1 SLGAVNVTNDGVLI
15 FDRSDGAIMSG
26 AISGTGS
33 VVQTGAGI
41 LTLAGANSYSG
52 NTTIQNGTLLAA
64 SSSALGSTAGNT
76 VITNGGTLDLNGNN
90 LSAEPVLV
98 SGWGVNSNGAVINS
112 GAAQLHALANV
123 TLTGDTAFGGYGNWL
138 ASGNPGR
145 WDIRGSGTTL
155 STDGHPWNLYKVG
168 SNQVSIVGADV
179 DTNLANIDVQQGMLG
194 FEAGSTS
201 MGNPADDLIV
211 RTGATL
217 EFYQGSAS
225 ANSYTK
231 QFILYGGGDTPC
243 ITNWSGGGSSTLSG
257 LMILN
262 GPCVIGVNGT
272 SFTNNCAIIGGGSLI
287 KGGAKPLV
295 LGGQNNYTGNTTVSG
310 GTMLLQ
316 GNGSIL
322 HSAVITVAAGAA
334 LDASGRSDTKLTLAG
349 RQTLTGNGAVS
360 GIVQVGAGA
369 TLAPGTGIGMLTFS
383 TNLVLSSGST
393 TVMEINKTVSPSND
407 LAQVA
412 GDVSYGGTLVITN
425 VGAVSFAAGDSFKLF
440 NAAEYSGAFTN
451 IVPAIPGINL
461 AWDTNALANG
471 VLSVVSSPTPPPKF
485 GGMNFT
491 GGNLIFSGGNGVP
504 DWPYYVLISTNLN
517 APMTNWTIVATNA
530 FDSEG
535 KFIFINSG
543 GTDVPQMFYR
553 LKLP

>member
-1 SLGAVNVTNDGVLI
+1 
-15 FDRSDGAIMSG
+15 
-26 AISGTGS
+26 
-33 VVQTGAGI
+33 
-41 LTLAGANSYSG
+41 
-52 NTTIQNGTLLAA
+52 
-64 SSSALGSTAGNT
+64 
-76 VITNGGTLDLNGNN
+76 
-90 LSAEPVLV
+90 
-98 SGWGVNSNGAVINS
+98 
-112 GAAQLHALANV
+112 
-123 TLTGDTAFGGYGNWL
+123 
-138 ASGNPGR
+138 
-145 WDIRGSGTTL
+145 
-155 STDGHPWNLYKVG
+155 
-168 SNQVSIVGADV
+168 
-179 DTNLANIDVQQGMLG
+179 
-194 FEAGSTS
+194 
-201 MGNPADDLIV
+201 
-211 RTGATL
+211 
-217 EFYQGSAS
+217 
-225 ANSYTK
+225 
-231 QFILYGGGDTPC
+231 
-243 ITNWSGGGSSTLSG
+243 
-257 LMILN
+257 
-262 GPCVIGVNGT
+262 
-272 SFTNNCAIIGGGSLI
+272 
-287 KGGAKPLV
+287 
-295 LGGQNNYTGNTTVSG
+295 
-310 GTMLLQ
+310 
-316 GNGSIL
+316 
-322 HSAVITVAAGAA
+322 
-334 LDASGRSDTKLTLAG
+334 
-349 RQTLTGNGAVS
+349 
-360 GIVQVGAGA
+360 
-369 TLAPGTGIGMLTFS
+369 MLTFS